1 MGVYVRIKHGGFYLD
16 IIQGRRHKW
25 ESLHMKVPSDPAE
38 YREKM
43 KIAER
48 CRANRETQLLN
59 GEWGFKDGA
68 SGKKT
73 LALYLEEKLKGKSE
87 RSAFAR
93 VKKYLAEYK
102 GGNVQ
107 IAAITP
113 DWIDGFQKFLLKQGG
128 LSQASAS
135 QYAGAIRS
143 LLNEA
148 VKDGIITT
156 NPAKAVRGIQAPE
169 TNKETLTLEEL
180 RAMAA
185 VDVEEWPKAGR
196 ETRNAF
202 LFSCLCGLRLSDIKT
217 LVWSDIIKKQVNKYN
232 NSRYW
237 IKKRQVKTKNFVEI
251 PISENAWQL
260 IAPQGLPQNAVF
272 PCLAAIKQDNNIR
285 RYVKRLAEAAG
296 VEWGVTFHTARRTFA
311 TLELE
316 SGADPFTVQR
326 LMGHKKIQM
335 TAVYAKSDRIKSGA
349 ISNLENMLNQ
359 SESEASKIG

>member
-25 ESLHMKVPSDPAE
+25 ESLHMKVPTDKTE
-38 YREKM
+38 FREKLA
-43 KIAER
+43 IAER
-48 CRANRETQLLN
+48 CRSNRETQLLN
-59 GEWGFKDGA
+59 GEWGFKDEIG
-68 SGKKT
+68 GKKT
-73 LALYLEEKLKGKSE
+73 LARYLDEKLAGKSE

-102 GGNVQ
+102 GGNIQ

-113 DWIDGFQKFLLKQGG
+113 EWIDGFQKFLLKQSG
-128 LSQASAS
+128 LSQGSAS
-135 QYAGAIRS
+135 QYAGAVRA

-148 VKDGIITT
+148 VKDGIITAS
-156 NPAKAVRGIQAPE
+156 PARAVRGIQAPE

-185 VDVEEWPKAGR
+185 VDVSSWPETGR
-196 ETRNAF
+196 EARAAF

-217 LVWSDIIKKQVNKYN
+217 LVWSDIVSRQVNKYN
-232 NSRYW
+232 QSKLW

-251 PISENAWQL
+251 PISENAWKL
-260 IAPQGLPQNAVF
+260 IEPRGLPANPVF
-272 PCLAAIKQDNNIR
+272 PGLTEIKQDNNIR

-296 VEWGVTFHTARRTFA
+296 VEWGVSFHTARRTFA

-349 ISNLENMLNQ
+349 IAALDGALERGGQ
-359 SESEASKIG
+359 EAKSV